1 MDRLILMRHAKAER
15 RAESGRD
22 FDRALTDRGRADAA
36 IMGQVLAKAG
46 LTPDVAV
53 VSPAART
60 QETWREAGAAFPG
73 ARLEGDKGLYNASA
87 QALWAAARKAGETAS
102 AVMVVAHNP
111 GVHELV
117 VALLREGSA
126 APAVIARASERFPT
140 ATAAA
145 FTFDAA
151 GRPCY
156 DGLILVADH
165 GGGGGE

>member
-1 MDRLILMRHAKAER
+1 MDRLIVMRHAKAER

-22 FDRALTDRGRADAA
+22 FDRALSERGRQDAA

-46 LTPDVAV
+46 LSPDVAV
-53 VSPAART
+53 VSPAQRT
-60 QETWREAGAAFPG
+60 LDTWAAVSAAFPG
-73 ARLEGDKGLYNASA
+73 VRSEGERTLYNA
-87 QALWAAARKAGETAS
+87 AANTLRDAVDKAGETAG
-102 AVMVVAHNP
+102 VVLLIAHNP
-111 GVHELV
+111 GVHELTV
-117 VALLREGSA
+117 SLLREGGAS
-126 APAVIARASERFPT
+126 PSVIARAAERFPT

-156 DGLILVADH
+156 DGLFFVADH

>member
-22 FDRALTDRGRADAA
+22 IDRALAERGRSDAA

-46 LTPDVAV
+46 LAPDVAV
-53 VSPAART
+53 VSPARRT
-60 QETWREAGAAFPG
+60 EETWEAVSQAFPD
-73 ARLEGDKGLYNASA
+73 ARKEGDKGLYNASA
-87 QALWAAARKAGETAS
+87 QALWDAAQGAGESAS
-102 AVMVVAHNP
+102 TVLVVAHNP
-111 GVHELV
+111 GVHELT

-126 APAVIARASERFPT
+126 SPAVIAKASERFPT

-156 DGLILVADH
+156 DGLIYVADH

>member
-1 MDRLILMRHAKAER
+1 MDRLIVMRHAKAER

-22 FDRALTDRGRADAA
+22 FDRALTERGRKDAA
-36 IMGQVLAKAG
+36 IMGQVLARAG
-46 LTPDVAV
+46 LAPDVAV

-60 QETWREAGAAFPG
+60 RETWEAAAAAFPA
-73 ARLEGDKGLYNASA
+73 ARQEGDRSLYNASA
-87 QALWAAARKAGETAS
+87 QILWDAARKAGETAA
-102 AVMVVAHNP
+102 AVLVVAHNP
-111 GVHELV
+111 GVHELT
-117 VALLREGSA
+117 VALLREGGA
-126 APAVIARASERFPT
+126 APATIAKASERFPT

-156 DGLILVADH
+156 DGLIYVADH